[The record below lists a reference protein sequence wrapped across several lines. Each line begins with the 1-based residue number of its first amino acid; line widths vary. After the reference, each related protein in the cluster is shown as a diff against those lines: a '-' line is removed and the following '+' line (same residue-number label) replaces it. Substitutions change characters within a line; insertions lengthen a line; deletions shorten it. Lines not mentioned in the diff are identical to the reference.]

1 MIYLDTSVVV
11 AYYCPEP
18 LSGQAERCIRAHV
31 SPAISDLTEVEIR
44 SALSRKVRLGEL
56 RVEDARKI
64 ASRFTVHIEDNL
76 YRRLALERRH
86 YELARDWLGRFDLTL
101 RALDALHLAVAA
113 SEGLRLVTADEALA
127 RSAKAL
133 SVQAERLQAKSQPGK
148 AL

>member
-1 MIYLDTSVVV
+1 LIYLDTSVVV

-18 LSGQAERCIRAHV
+18 LSGQAERYIRAHV
-31 SPAISDLTEVEIR
+31 GPAISDLTEVEIR
-44 SALSRKVRLGEL
+44 SALSRKVRRGEL
-56 RVEDARKI
+56 QVEDARKI